1 MCERAGSV
9 ESTHFPIA
17 VQVFLN
23 FTVVKAD
30 FLGHICLSVVR
41 RRIKLFRYNDAMLR
55 VIIFHSS
62 FNTAGADTFPRGL
75 CHVHTQKN
83 VVYSPKQS
91 FVKLVS
97 VIP

>member
-41 RRIKLFRYNDAMLR
+41 RRIKLFW
-55 VIIFHSS
+55 I
-62 FNTAGADTFPRGL
+62 
-75 CHVHTQKN
+75 
-83 VVYSPKQS
+83 
-91 FVKLVS
+91 
-97 VIP
+97 

>member
-62 FNTAGADTFPRGL
+62 FNTAGADTFPE
-75 CHVHTQKN
+75 VFVMST
-83 VVYSPKQS
+83 PKKMW
-91 FVKLVS
+91 FIHLNRAL
-97 VIP
+97 